1 MREKNDLD
9 RAMES
14 FGIPSRD
21 LYDLPTSDATFPDGA
36 NYRMEISGIDSLAEM
51 EALVDEK
58 EKRGV
63 PIHRVICMG
72 DGTNLLTDR
81 DLRSL
86 AAMGEEAG
94 IELII
99 VPGPRANFDI
109 GKHAET
115 EWGKFSGVR
124 PRGSDNVSYFL
135 EEIQRCIEA
144 GIKGFLFYGED
155 MVYLL
160 NELRENGDLPKD
172 LVFKLSYTAGAANA
186 AGAKLAE
193 DVGADSLNPV
203 TDLTLPMLASLRD
216 SIEIPLDIVVVT
228 FEILGNFNRFWE
240 ASEIVRTTSPCYL
253 KQELESSEE
262 GAREKVKYC
271 EIIREL
277 IGRRSSD
284 LVLSDDAPEDL
295 MIPETSA

>member
-1 MREKNDLD
+1 MKESDSLD
-9 RAMES
+9 RAIEK
-14 FGIPSRD
+14 FGVPSRD
-21 LYDLPTSDATFPDGA
+21 LYDLPTSSLSFPDGGD
-36 NYRMEISGIDSLAEM
+36 YRMEISGIDSLPEM
-51 EALVDEK
+51 EALIDEK
-58 EKRGV
+58 EKRNV

-72 DGTNLLTDR
+72 DGTNILTKG
-81 DLRSL
+81 DLKDL

-94 IELII
+94 IELIV

-124 PRGSDNVSYFL
+124 LRGSDNVSYFL
-135 EEIQRCIEA
+135 EEVRRCMEA

-155 MVYLL
+155 MIYLM
-160 NELRENGDLPKD
+160 NKLRNAGDLPED
-172 LVFKLSYTAGAANA
+172 LVFKLSYTAGAANP
-186 AGAKLAE
+186 AGAMLAE
-193 DVGADSLNPV
+193 EVGADSLNPV

-240 ASEIVRTTSPCYL
+240 GAEIVRTTSPCYL

-271 EIIREL
+271 QIMREL
-277 IGRRSSD
+277 IERRNPE
-284 LVLSDDAPEDL
+284 LELSPQAPEDL
-295 MIPETSA
+295 SIPSTG

>member
-1 MREKNDLD
+1 MRNKNSLE
-9 RAMES
+9 RAIEEL
-14 FGIPSRD
+14 GVPSRD
-21 LYDLPTSDATFPDGA
+21 LYDLPTSSDSFPDGA
-36 NYRMEISGIDSLAEM
+36 NYRMEISGIDSLKEM

-58 EKRGV
+58 EKRNV

-72 DGTNLLTDR
+72 DGTNILTKK
-81 DLRSL
+81 DLKDL

-94 IELII
+94 IELIV

-124 PRGSDNVSYFL
+124 LRGSDSVSYFL
-135 EEIQRCIEA
+135 DEVRRCMEA

-155 MVYLL
+155 MIYLMDK
-160 NELRENGDLPKD
+160 LRTGGDLPGD
-172 LVFKLSYTAGAANA
+172 LVFKLSYTAGVANPP
-186 AGAKLAE
+186 GAKLAE
-193 DVGADSLNPV
+193 EVGADSLNPV

-216 SIEIPLDIVVVT
+216 SITIPLDIVVVT

-240 ASEIVRTTSPCYL
+240 TAEIVRTTSPCYL

-271 EIIREL
+271 QIITEL
-277 IGRRSSD
+277 IERRNPELELSGHAPDD
-284 LVLSDDAPEDL
+284 LS
-295 MIPETSA
+295 IPSTG

>member
-1 MREKNDLD
+1 MRKKNSLE
-9 RAMES
+9 RAIEEL
-14 FGIPSRD
+14 GVPSRD
-21 LYDLPTSDATFPDGA
+21 LYDLPASSDSFPDGA
-36 NYRMEISGIDSLAEM
+36 NYRMEISGIDSLKEM

-58 EKRGV
+58 EKRNV

-72 DGTNLLTDR
+72 DGTNILTKK
-81 DLRSL
+81 DLKNL

-94 IELII
+94 IELIV

-124 PRGSDNVSYFL
+124 LRGSDSVSYFL
-135 EEIQRCIEA
+135 DEVRRCMEA

-155 MVYLL
+155 MIYLMDK
-160 NELRENGDLPKD
+160 LRTGGDLPED
-172 LVFKLSYTAGAANA
+172 LIFKLSYTAGVANPP
-186 AGAKLAE
+186 GAKLAE
-193 DVGADSLNPV
+193 EVGADSLNPV

-216 SIEIPLDIVVVT
+216 SITIPLDIVVVT

-240 ASEIVRTTSPCYL
+240 TAEIVRTTSPCYL

-271 EIIREL
+271 QIITEL
-277 IGRRSSD
+277 IERRNPELELSGQAPDD
-284 LVLSDDAPEDL
+284 LS
-295 MIPETSA
+295 IPSTG